1 MRGIIK
7 ARINA
12 PEMKDISEFTLVIAT
27 RVVAVIPNNDDCFS
41 CQSLLYASL
50 EELAEWT
57 HEDGHEIYDPIFLVF
72 SLQRADCQQLR
83 FFHHPLICA
92 DNFHQ
97 VR

>member
-57 HEDGHEIYDPIFLVF
+57 HEDGHEIYDPI
-72 SLQRADCQQLR
+72 SKR
-83 FFHHPLICA
+83 FCNGWFVNELEGILE
-92 DNFHQ
+92 
-97 VR
+97 